1 MVDIHNSKLDI
12 SIGLDKAGFV
22 NIKHPIRVSV
32 SDTEITNTIAIF
44 DLCVGVDSKTKG
56 ISMSRFISI
65 LNNHNIV
72 NWNKETIYPILK
84 EIEKEVKGVGVS
96 YIVKFDF
103 MIEREAPVSKQKAFM
118 PYSAQIDASLKYKNN
133 KEVYDYKY
141 GVTAMGKTL
150 CPCSKAI
157 SDYSA
162 HNQRSF
168 VTVNLRSTEPL
179 DLKEIAD
186 LIESEVSSPIYPIV
200 KRVDEKHMT
209 ELAYQQP
216 KFAEDV
222 ARGISSKLL
231 NDKRI
236 TYFYVSSRAEDSILP
251 YDAYAELEI
260 WKNIN

>member
-1 MVDIHNSKLDI
+1 MIDIHNSKIDI

-22 NIKHPIRVSV
+22 NIKHPISLSV
-32 SDTEITNTIAIF
+32 SDSEITNTIATF

-65 LNNHNIV
+65 LNNNQVI
-72 NWNKETIYPILK
+72 NWNEGTIYPILK
-84 EIEKEVKGVGVS
+84 EIEKEVKGIGVF
-96 YIVKFDF
+96 YKVNFDF
-103 MIEREAPVSKQKAFM
+103 MIEREAPISKQKAFM
-118 PYSAQIDASLKYKNN
+118 PYSATIEASLKYKDNQ
-133 KEVYDYKY
+133 EIYDYKY
-141 GVTAMGKTL
+141 GVTAVGKTL

-168 VTVNLRSTEPL
+168 VTVNLRSNKPIF
-179 DLKEIAD
+179 LKEIAD

-200 KRVDEKHMT
+200 KRVDEKYMT
-209 ELAYQQP
+209 ELAYDKP

-222 ARGISSKLL
+222 ARGIYARLMD
-231 NDKRI
+231 DKRV

-260 WKNIN
+260 YKYTN